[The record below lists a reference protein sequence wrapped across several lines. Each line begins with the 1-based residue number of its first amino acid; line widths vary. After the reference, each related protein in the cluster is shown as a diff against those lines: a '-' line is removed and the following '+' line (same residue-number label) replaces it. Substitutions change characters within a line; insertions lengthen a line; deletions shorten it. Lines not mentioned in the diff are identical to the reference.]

1 MKFDGKTILITGAA
15 GTIGRAIAKAFY
27 EEGANLALV
36 DCNEEA
42 LKTVCAEEGWSER
55 TLLLAADVTDEQQVK
70 EYVERCAQRFGGID
84 VFFNNAGITGDRKA
98 IADFDIEHFRKLM
111 DINVT
116 GIALGL
122 KYVLKQMYL
131 QGSGSVINT
140 ASQKGKVFAKNSAD
154 YAASKSAVITLTK
167 IAALE
172 SAEKNV
178 RVNCIMPGIVHS
190 KMLVDVKRKANPDLT
205 VEEIGRTFGD
215 SIPIGRWCEP
225 EELAKTVMFLGS
237 EDASYITGAEIHID
251 GGMTAGS
258 L

>member
-70 EYVERCAQRFGGID
+70 AYVEKCVQRFGSID

-122 KYVLKQMYL
+122 KYVLRQMYL